1 MKAKDL
7 TLTAILLALLIVLSQ
22 LAIPIGPIP
31 ITLQTLAVLLIGYF
45 LSPRNAVIATAAYLI
60 GGLVGL
66 PIFSNFQGGFQ
77 SVLLPAFGFILA
89 FMPAAF
95 LQATY
100 LRTVDSS
107 KIKHLVIAGLINFTI
122 TYLIGLTYM
131 ALILNLYMGSNL
143 TLTGILMAGFIPFI
157 PGDLLKLV
165 LGISLAKRLL
175 PILEQKT
182 AVI

>member
-22 LAIPIGPIP
+22 LAVPIGPVP

-45 LSPRNAVIATAAYLI
+45 LSPRSAALATFTYLI

-77 SVLLPAFGFILA
+77 SVLLPSFGFILS
-89 FMPAAF
+89 FIPASF
-95 LQATY
+95 FQAMY
-100 LRTVDSS
+100 LRKRDSS
-107 KIKHLVIAGLINFTI
+107 KIKNLVIAGIINFAT

-131 ALILNLYMGSNL
+131 AVILNVYLGSNL
-143 TLTGILMAGFIPFI
+143 TFTGILMAGFLPFI
-157 PGDLLKLV
+157 PGDLLKLL
-165 LGISLAKRLL
+165 LGIFLAKRLL
-175 PILEQKT
+175 PILEQNT
-182 AVI
+182 VVI